1 MIVDASVWVSA
12 FLPADAHH
20 GEVLAFLRRAF
31 ERGESDRAAQS
42 LPWPRSV
49 APSRGEPATRR
60 CAAGAA
66 QRWCEGGQLLTI
78 HALDDSL
85 GEAAA
90 RLAIDAGLR
99 GADAVCVALAARLDA
114 TLVTLD
120 REMMERGAATARIA
134 MPDAA

>member
-12 FLPADAHH
+12 FLPADTHH
-20 GEVLAFLRRAF
+20 GEVLAFLRRTF
-31 ERGESDRAAQS
+31 ERGESVELPNLALAEIGGAIARRTGDAA
-42 LPWPRSV
+42 L
-49 APSRGEPATRR
+49 
-60 CAAGAA
+60 AAGVLALVRR
-66 QRWCEGGQLLTI
+66 QPLLTI

-90 RLAIDAGLR
+90 RLAIDARLR

-120 REMMERGAATARIA
+120 REMMERGAATARIV
-134 MPDAA
+134 MPDAV